1 MNDQQNPRLPAGTAP
16 HNEPLPQP
24 LADGANVPAQPPPP
38 AAASAAS
45 PAAPPAAPVAKTVK
59 PSRFAVVA
67 MLLVAVVGVLMIL
80 WGWRLGPFA
89 TAHERTDNAYVR
101 GQITVLAPQVSGYVA
116 EVLVRDFERVE
127 AGQMLV
133 RIDNRTYV
141 EKVHAAEAQLD
152 NAKAQLANAEQTQA
166 TNQANL
172 QARRASLS
180 AVEAEAKRAQADL
193 RRAEDLAVKGSVSLR
208 ERDQARATAELGAA
222 NVRKAR
228 ADIDIGQQTIKSTT
242 VSRGALEAQVKAAEA
257 QLGLAQLDLA
267 NTEVRAPRAGQ
278 VGEASV
284 RLGQYVTAGSQL
296 MFLVPDAL
304 WVVANFKETQTA
316 HMQAGQPVVF
326 EVDALK
332 GARLTGHI
340 DVIAPATGSEFS
352 VLRADNASG
361 NFTKVVQRLQ
371 VRIAIDPGQELAARL
386 RPGMSVVAQVDTA
399 VQGQT
404 QGQGQMAPAVAAPS
418 VQVPAAAPAPT
429 PALASPAATEATQ

>member
-1 MNDQQNPRLPAGTAP
+1 MNDNNQNTRPPAGAVP
-16 HNEPLPQP
+16 DGEPLPLP
-24 LADGANVPAQPPPP
+24 LADGANVPAQPPPASAPAGAP
-38 AAASAAS
+38 AA
-45 PAAPPAAPVAKTVK
+45 PEPVPPPPAAPVAKTIK
-59 PSRFAVVA
+59 PSRFAVLA
-67 MLLVAVVGVLMIL
+67 MLLVAVAGVLMVL

-89 TAHERTDNAYVR
+89 TANERTDNAYVR

-116 EVLVRDFERVE
+116 EVLVRDFERVA

-180 AVEAEAKRAQADL
+180 AVEAEARRAQADL
-193 RRAEDLAVKGSVSLR
+193 RRADDLAVKGSVSLR

-242 VSRGALEAQVKAAEA
+242 VSRGALQAQVKAAAA

-267 NTEVRAPRAGQ
+267 NTEVRAPRDGQ

-316 HMQAGQPVVF
+316 HMQAGQPVFF
-326 EVDALK
+326 EVDALD

-352 VLRADNASG
+352 VLRADNATG

-371 VRIAIDPGQELAARL
+371 VRIAIDPGQALAARL

-399 VQGQT
+399 VQQ
-404 QGQGQMAPAVAAPS
+404 QGQVHKQLA
-418 VQVPAAAPAPT
+418 PAAAVPSTSAPS
-429 PALASPAATEATQ
+429 PVAPAAPEATR

>member
-1 MNDQQNPRLPAGTAP
+1 
-16 HNEPLPQP
+16 
-24 LADGANVPAQPPPP
+24 
-38 AAASAAS
+38 
-45 PAAPPAAPVAKTVK
+45 
-59 PSRFAVVA
+59 
-67 MLLVAVVGVLMIL
+67 MLLVAVAGVLMVL

-89 TAHERTDNAYVR
+89 TANERTDNAYVR

-116 EVLVRDFERVE
+116 EVLVRDFERVA

-180 AVEAEAKRAQADL
+180 AVEAEARRAQADL
-193 RRAEDLAVKGSVSLR
+193 RRADDLAVKGSVSLR

-242 VSRGALEAQVKAAEA
+242 VSRGALQAQVKAAAA
-257 QLGLAQLDLA
+257 QLGLA
-267 NTEVRAPRAGQ
+267 NTEVRAPRDGQ

-316 HMQAGQPVVF
+316 HMQAGQPVFF
-326 EVDALK
+326 EVDALD

-352 VLRADNASG
+352 VLRADNATG

-371 VRIAIDPGQELAARL
+371 VRIAIDPGQALAARL

-399 VQGQT
+399 VQQ
-404 QGQGQMAPAVAAPS
+404 QGQVHKQLA
-418 VQVPAAAPAPT
+418 PAAAVPSTSAPS
-429 PALASPAATEATQ
+429 PVAPAAPEATR